1 MSSDLNDSDL
11 IPVSLHGNDVEL
23 LAAAAVSDEEK
34 SACHPG
40 EGEKAPAAA
49 AAAAGG
55 ALHAPGDDKTR
66 GKPDRNQPP
75 DRSADCSSDVNGD
88 RSIALPQKDGA
99 QNSDKEDTGSG
110 SGSGDRCADHE
121 SELDWFC
128 STEDRLICSRCVV
141 TGTCK
146 SHTVTPVL
154 KKAADMRNKLVDA
167 CEKLQLKAAGVER
180 FVAETLPV
188 KKQAALAGAAE
199 ARETLVQRFNL
210 IREACESEEQR
221 LLEAVLEEEER
232 TQQAILTQQAHW
244 AESLKHIS
252 TARGHLVRVLT
263 ERDDLQLVNST
274 KEILERVEDAHSI
287 LEPQDSRKMNFNSSC
302 VQSPLLLGMWA
313 TAALVCRA
321 APADLTFN
329 DRTVSPLL
337 GLSEDGRT
345 LRFLP
350 KRARQPC
357 EYSPERFDRW
367 PNALAGRSFS
377 TGTHSWLVGVKGSSA
392 FKLGVS
398 SGRIERKGQGSEARL
413 GYNPHS
419 WVLSHYEGDYSF
431 SHAGRH
437 HSLSL
442 LRRPATVGVLLDCQ
456 AGQLLFFDP
465 ESCSVLY
472 SHHASFTEQLYPAF
486 AVADSSITL
495 LSH

>member
-1 MSSDLNDSDL
+1 MFVCPQGS
-11 IPVSLHGNDVEL
+11 
-23 LAAAAVSDEEK
+23 AAA
-34 SACHPG
+34 
-40 EGEKAPAAA
+40 
-49 AAAAGG
+49 
-55 ALHAPGDDKTR
+55 
-66 GKPDRNQPP
+66 
-75 DRSADCSSDVNGD
+75 
-88 RSIALPQKDGA
+88 
-99 QNSDKEDTGSG
+99 
-110 SGSGDRCADHE
+110 
-121 SELDWFC
+121 
-128 STEDRLICSRCVV
+128 
-141 TGTCK
+141 
-146 SHTVTPVL
+146 
-154 KKAADMRNKLVDA
+154 
-167 CEKLQLKAAGVER
+167 
-180 FVAETLPV
+180 
-188 KKQAALAGAAE
+188 

-221 LLEAVLEEEER
+221 LLEVVHGEEER
-232 TQQAILTQQAHW
+232 TQQAILTQRVHW

-252 TARGHLVRVLT
+252 AARGHLVQMLT
-263 ERDDLQLVNST
+263 ERDDLQLVVLN
-274 KEILERVEDAHSI
+274 K
-287 LEPQDSRKMNFNSSC
+287 PQPLSS
-302 VQSPLLLGMWA
+302 
-313 TAALVCRA
+313 
-321 APADLTFN
+321 PADLTFN
-329 DRTVSPLL
+329 GRTVSPLL

-357 EYSPERFDRW
+357 EYSPERFDKW

-377 TGTHSWLVGVKGSSA
+377 SGTHSWLVGVRGSGA

-419 WVLSHYEGDYSF
+419 WVLSHYEGDFSF

-442 LRRPATVGVLLDCQ
+442 LRGPSTIGVLLDCQ

-472 SHHASFTEQLYPAF
+472 SHHASFTEPLYPAF

>member
-1 MSSDLNDSDL
+1 MTSDLNDSDL
-11 IPVSLHGNDVEL
+11 IPVSLHGNDVEPL
-23 LAAAAVSDEEK
+23 PAAAVSDGGK
-34 SACHPG
+34 STCHPG
-40 EGEKAPAAA
+40 EGESQAGEKAPAAA
-49 AAAAGG
+49 AGT
-55 ALHAPGDDKTR
+55 LHAPGDEETR
-66 GKPDRNQPP
+66 GEPDRNQPP
-75 DRSADCSSDVNGD
+75 DHSANCSSDMKGD
-88 RSIALPQKDGA
+88 RSIALQQKDGA

-110 SGSGDRCADHE
+110 SGDRCADHE
-121 SELDWFC
+121 SQLDWYC
-128 STEDRLICSRCVV
+128 STEDRLICSHCAA

-146 SHTVTPVL
+146 SHTVTPVF

-167 CEKLQLKAAGVER
+167 CEKLQLRAVGVER
-180 FVAETLPV
+180 FMAETLLV
-188 KKQAALAGAAE
+188 KKQAALGSAAA

-221 LLEAVLEEEER
+221 LLEVVHGEEER
-232 TQQAILTQQAHW
+232 TQQAILTQRVHW

-252 TARGHLVRVLT
+252 AARGHLVQMLT

-274 KEILERVEDAHSI
+274 QEILERVEDAHSI
-287 LEPQDSRKMNFNSSC
+287 LEPQDSGKLNFNSSC

-329 DRTVSPLL
+329 GRTVSPLL

-357 EYSPERFDRW
+357 EYSPERFDKW

-377 TGTHSWLVGVKGSSA
+377 SGTHSWLVGVRGSGA

-419 WVLSHYEGDYSF
+419 WVLSHYEGDFSF

-442 LRRPATVGVLLDCQ
+442 LRGPSTIGVLLDCQ

-472 SHHASFTEQLYPAF
+472 SHHASFTEPLYPAF